1 MLPGACANW
10 RVPTCAFSSTTT
22 PSASSPTT
30 DSARSCASMHAVQK
44 DANACSNF
52 LSTAGLTDRS
62 SAAGAPAN
70 GTTATTAGAA
80 AGTWKNTSGG
90 RDERATGF
98 SVLRSRFSVLRKDR
112 AESSGLPKILG
123 HAPFLGSVAGSGA
136 GDYRPRYSVFIHILI
151 LTD

>member
-22 PSASSPTT
+22 PSASIPTT
-30 DSARSCASMHAVQK
+30 DTARSCASMHAVQK

-90 RDERATGF
+90 RDERQ
-98 SVLRSRFSVLRKDR
+98 SVGGVGYVWAPRFSRSLREVGKATPAR
-112 AESSGLPKILG
+112 TRESSRDSGDIFASTFASHGQLP
-123 HAPFLGSVAGSGA
+123 AQTSG
-136 GDYRPRYSVFIHILI
+136 
-151 LTD
+151 